1 MAKTDLR
8 KARGPLTLLAFL
20 LLLSG
25 VLLYLKVA
33 PEQTVALDESSP
45 TIETFPSLGVPLET
59 TTPPAPTTSTTTA
72 ATTLP
77 STAPTTTP
85 VSAPTTTAPSSTA
98 PTTITPAATPTTAPL
113 APIKWRNVMPSFP
126 AGGSA
131 SLIADNGDRYAAN
144 ITYASL
150 SSAEAASQ
158 IGARF
163 GAAGWDVTITAQG
176 TVSSVVVAKS
186 GIQGTVRV
194 SPAGQGALAELDLRR
209 AS

>member
-25 VLLYLKVA
+25 VLLYLKVS
-33 PEQTVALDESSP
+33 PDETVALDESSP
-45 TIETFPSLGVPLET
+45 VVQTFPSLGVPLET
-59 TTPPAPTTSTTTA
+59 TAPLTPATTTLVTLPPSSVPTTA
-72 ATTLP
+72 PLP
-77 STAPTTTP
+77 SVPTTTP
-85 VSAPTTTAPSSTA
+85 ITAAPTTAVPVT
-98 PTTITPAATPTTAPL
+98 TPTTAPL

-131 SLIADNGDRYAAN
+131 SLVADNGDRYAAN

-150 SSAEAASQ
+150 SATEAASQ
-158 IGARF
+158 IGASF

-176 TVSSVVVAKS
+176 TVSSVAVAKS

>member
-1 MAKTDLR
+1 MTKTDLR

-25 VLLYLKVA
+25 VLLYLKVS
-33 PEQTVALDESSP
+33 PDQTVALDESSP
-45 TIETFPSLGVPLET
+45 AIETFPSLGVPLD
-59 TTPPAPTTSTTTA
+59 TTA
-72 ATTLP
+72 LVP
-77 STAPTTTP
+77 PTTTP
-85 VSAPTTTAPSSTA
+85 VSTLPTSSVPTTATIPNVTTTAPSTA
-98 PTTITPAATPTTAPL
+98 VPTTAVPVTTPTTAPL

-131 SLIADNGDRYAAN
+131 SLVADNGDRYAAN

-150 SSAEAASQ
+150 SATEAASQ
-158 IGARF
+158 IGASF

-176 TVSSVVVAKS
+176 TVSSVAVAKS

>member
-25 VLLYLKVA
+25 VLLYLKVS
-33 PEQTVALDESSP
+33 PDQTVALDESSP
-45 TIETFPSLGVPLET
+45 VVETFPSLGVPYDT
-59 TTPPAPTTSTTTA
+59 TAIVPTTATP

-77 STAPTTTP
+77 PSSVPTTATIPGAPTTTP
-85 VSAPTTTAPSSTA
+85 TTAVATTA
-98 PTTITPAATPTTAPL
+98 VPVTTPTTAPL
-113 APIKWRNVMPSFP
+113 PPIKWRNVMPSFP

-131 SLIADNGDRYAAN
+131 SLVADNGDRYAAN
-144 ITYASL
+144 ITYSAL
-150 SSAEAASQ
+150 SATEAASQ
-158 IGARF
+158 IGASF
-163 GAAGWDVTITAQG
+163 GAAGWDVTITVQG
-176 TVSSVVVAKS
+176 TVSSVAVAKS

-194 SPAGQGALAELDLRR
+194 SPSGQGALAELDLRR

>member
-25 VLLYLKVA
+25 VLLYLKVS
-33 PEQTVALDESSP
+33 PDQTVALDESSP
-45 TIETFPSLGVPLET
+45 VVQTFPSLGVPLET
-59 TTPPAPTTSTTTA
+59 TAPLTPATTTLDTVPPSSVPTTASIPSVSTTTPITAAPTTA
-72 ATTLP
+72 V
-77 STAPTTTP
+77 P
-85 VSAPTTTAPSSTA
+85 VT
-98 PTTITPAATPTTAPL
+98 TPTTAPL

-131 SLIADNGDRYAAN
+131 SLVADNGDRYAAN

-150 SSAEAASQ
+150 SPTEAASQ
-158 IGARF
+158 IGASF

-176 TVSSVVVAKS
+176 TVSSVAVAKS

>member
-25 VLLYLKVA
+25 VLLYLKVS
-33 PEQTVALDESSP
+33 PDQTVALDESSP
-45 TIETFPSLGVPLET
+45 VVETFPSLGVPYD
-59 TTPPAPTTSTTTA
+59 TTA
-72 ATTLP
+72 L
-77 STAPTTTP
+77 
-85 VSAPTTTAPSSTA
+85 VPTTTAPVSTLPPSSV
-98 PTTITPAATPTTAPL
+98 PTTATIPGDSTTTPTTTVPTTVTPVTTATTTSPL
-113 APIKWRNVMPSFP
+113 PPIKWRNVMPSFP

-131 SLIADNGDRYAAN
+131 SLVADNGDRYAAN
-144 ITYASL
+144 ITYSAL
-150 SSAEAASQ
+150 SATEAASQ
-158 IGARF
+158 IGASF

-176 TVSSVVVAKS
+176 SVSSVAVAKS

-194 SPAGQGALAELDLRR
+194 SPSGQGALAELDLRR

>member
-59 TTPPAPTTSTTTA
+59 TTPPAPI
-72 ATTLP
+72 
-77 STAPTTTP
+77 TAPTTAPVTAP
-85 VSAPTTTAPSSTA
+85 TTSSVSAPITTPPSSTA
-98 PTTITPAATPTTAPL
+98 PTTVTPATTATTAPL

-131 SLIADNGDRYAAN
+131 SLVADNGDRYAAN

-150 SSAEAASQ
+150 SATETASQ
-158 IGARF
+158 VGARF

-194 SPAGQGALAELDLRR
+194 SPSGQGALAELDLRR